1 MNTVHS
7 NSTTQIIQRSLEM
20 VFNKVNFVTIVHEL
34 LKTHFSTGLYLLR
47 VSNRNTSTSCEMCT
61 KLTIKTPN

>member
-34 LKTHFSTGLYLLR
+34 LKTHFSTGLYLHR